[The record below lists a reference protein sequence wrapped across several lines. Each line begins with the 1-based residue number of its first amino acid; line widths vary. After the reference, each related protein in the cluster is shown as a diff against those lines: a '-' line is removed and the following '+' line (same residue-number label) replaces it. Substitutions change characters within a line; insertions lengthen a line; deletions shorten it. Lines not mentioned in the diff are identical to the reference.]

1 MDNNTNN
8 INNIMVEHSRT
19 NISRD
24 IVQDDALKQALK
36 NKRCGLGIS
45 MGVGKTRIAIQHLQK
60 NFNPFIEALVV
71 IPKHS
76 VAQSWIDELG
86 KMGLEKL
93 VKHITFTTYLSLN
106 KKDPNDYDIV
116 YLDECH
122 SLLPNHEIFLAMFTG
137 KILGLTGTPPRDKG
151 SAKGQLVQKYCPIKY
166 TFEVDDAT
174 DSNILNDYKIIIHE
188 LELSKLPTLKKKNKK
203 GGFWYTTEQ
212 KDYNY
217 VTSRLAQAQT
227 PKQIQF
233 GRIMRMRAI
242 MDYTSKE
249 SYVKSIIKNINA
261 KCIVFANTQKQADRI
276 CKHSYHSKNAK
287 SEENLELFSDGRIDK
302 LSCVLQLSEGVT
314 IPNLKAGIIM
324 HAYGN
329 ERKTAQRIGRL
340 LRLNPTETATCHILM
355 YKGTQDEKW
364 VADAV
369 KGFDQEKVKYYNPL
383 SK

>member
-1 MDNNTNN
+1 MEVSNRN
-8 INNIMVEHSRT
+8 
-19 NISRD
+19 
-24 IVQDDALKQALK
+24 IVQANALAIATK

-45 MGVGKTRIAIQHLQK
+45 MGVGKTRIAIQHLQYCY
-60 NFNPFIEALVV
+60 NPLIEVLVV

-76 VAQSWIDELG
+76 VAQAWIDELE
-86 KMGLEKL
+86 KMNLSSL

-106 KKDPNDYDIV
+106 KKNPNNYDIV

-137 KILGLTGTPPRDKG
+137 RILGLTGTPPKDHK
-151 SAKGQLVQKYCPIKY
+151 SIKGQMVNKYCPIKY
-166 TFEVDDAT
+166 EFTVDQAT
-174 DSNILNDYKIIIHE
+174 DSNILNDYKIVIHQ
-188 LELSKLPTLKKKNKK
+188 LELSKLPALKKKNKK
-203 GGFWYTTEQ
+203 GGIWYTTEK
-212 KDYNY
+212 KDYDY
-217 VTSRLAQAQT
+217 VTSRLEQCQT

-233 GRIMRMRAI
+233 GRIMRMRAL

-249 SYVKSIIKNINA
+249 NYVNSILKNINA

-276 CKHSYHSKNAK
+276 CKHSYHSKNPK
-287 SEENLELFSDGRIDK
+287 SDENLELFSDGRIDR

-314 IPNLKAGIIM
+314 IPKLKAGIIM

-340 LRLNPTETATCHILM
+340 LRLNPTETATCHILC

-364 VADAV
+364 VEDAI
-369 KGFDQEKVKYYNPL
+369 KGFDPLKIKYFNPL
-383 SK
+383 SR